1 MEAAAITPVVVYD
14 TEMRERGERE
24 REKRQDLKDW
34 ERQLENKQA
43 SKRVNRNN
51 TKR

>member
-24 REKRQDLKDW
+24 KKRQDLKDW